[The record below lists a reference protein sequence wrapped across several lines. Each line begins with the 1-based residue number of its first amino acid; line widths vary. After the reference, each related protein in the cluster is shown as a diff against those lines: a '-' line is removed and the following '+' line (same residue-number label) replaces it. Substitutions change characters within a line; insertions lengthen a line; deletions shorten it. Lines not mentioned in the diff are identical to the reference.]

1 MNKIKGNI
9 TTSQKSYWQK
19 PWIWVVF
26 VLCFIKLFIHLW
38 SANRYG
44 FHRDELLYLA
54 QGDHLALGYM
64 EAPPIT
70 AWMGRLARFL
80 GGDSLFTL
88 RTLTALTGFSITL
101 LTIQIVRKL
110 KGNLFAQALA
120 VACILSSTALF
131 RNHTLFQPV
140 VFDQFFWL
148 LTYYFL
154 VCYLVDKQ
162 TIYLLLLGV
171 AAGLGMLAK
180 YNMLFCGGGIVLA
193 LFTTSHRKLL
203 LSKWPWVALGITLLI
218 LLPNFIW
225 QYQHDFPVLEHFAAL
240 YKKQLKEINPAGFLW
255 AQVSMHQYITTP
267 VWLLGLWYFLRVKP
281 YHWLGW
287 AYLFTLGLFIWGKGQ
302 AYYFNGVYPLM
313 FAGGAVCVSQ
323 WLVQVKAHFILRPL
337 FIFILLLF
345 GFIYMPY
352 GTPFLPIKSFIQYT
366 QKTGIK
372 TIIALPNGRV
382 KNLTNDYA
390 DMFGWQEQV
399 KIIAQLYHQLTP
411 QEQSQCILWGENY
424 GEAGA
429 LNHLGKK
436 YGLPPAISVHGSF
449 YLWGTGNPKATLA
462 ITIGL
467 SKKDMEQLFEDVTL
481 VTIFKHP
488 YAIDEEH
495 NIPILICRKLKK
507 PLATYWK
514 AWRKYVFS

>member
-313 FAGGAVCVSQ
+313 FAGGAVV
-323 WLVQVKAHFILRPL
+323 LV
-337 FIFILLLF
+337 
-345 GFIYMPY
+345 
-352 GTPFLPIKSFIQYT
+352 
-366 QKTGIK
+366 
-372 TIIALPNGRV
+372 NGWFR
-382 KNLTNDYA
+382 
-390 DMFGWQEQV
+390 
-399 KIIAQLYHQLTP
+399 
-411 QEQSQCILWGENY
+411 
-424 GEAGA
+424 
-429 LNHLGKK
+429 
-436 YGLPPAISVHGSF
+436 
-449 YLWGTGNPKATLA
+449 
-462 ITIGL
+462 
-467 SKKDMEQLFEDVTL
+467 
-481 VTIFKHP
+481 
-488 YAIDEEH
+488 
-495 NIPILICRKLKK
+495 
-507 PLATYWK
+507 
-514 AWRKYVFS
+514 